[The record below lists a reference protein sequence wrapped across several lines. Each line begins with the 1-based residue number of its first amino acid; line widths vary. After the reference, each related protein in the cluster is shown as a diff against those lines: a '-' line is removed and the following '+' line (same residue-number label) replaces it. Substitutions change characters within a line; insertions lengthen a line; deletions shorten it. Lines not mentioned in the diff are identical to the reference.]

1 MQKVVGIGSLY
12 FVLAVID
19 GVFRIMG
26 VNIHLNNFFFL
37 YYCKILSKIA

>member
-26 VNIHLNNFFFL
+26 VNIHLNNFFF
-37 YYCKILSKIA
+37 YIIVKFYQK

>member
-26 VNIHLNNFFFL
+26 VNIYLNIFFF
-37 YYCKILSKIA
+37 ILL